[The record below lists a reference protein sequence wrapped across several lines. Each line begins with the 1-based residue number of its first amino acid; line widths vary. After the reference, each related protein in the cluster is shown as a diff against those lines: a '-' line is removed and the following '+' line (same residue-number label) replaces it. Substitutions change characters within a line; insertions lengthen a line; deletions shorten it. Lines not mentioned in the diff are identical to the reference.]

1 VAAPADPTPDACA
14 DAVMD
19 VVPAVMDA
27 VRGAMRKHV
36 GPQLSVPQFRCLAF
50 IEREPG
56 GSIGAVASFLGVT
69 MPTASAMVDRLVRA
83 GAVLPSADP
92 GDRRRLRLHI
102 TPAGGSQ
109 LDKIRSGA
117 RDDLAHTLATREPAA
132 LRALLAGLDELRRCF
147 DPAVPSMPSA
157 TPSLLSPPAP
167 PSPPI
172 PTLPADAPVPTVA

>member
-1 VAAPADPTPDACA
+1 MKNRDPVPNPAAPGTPTPDVCA

-27 VRGAMRKHV
+27 LRAAMRRHV

-56 GSIGAVASFLGVT
+56 ASIGAVAAFLGVT

-83 GAVLPSADP
+83 GAVQPSADP
-92 GDRRRLRLHI
+92 GDRRRQRLHI
-102 TPAGGSQ
+102 TPAGQAQ
-109 LDKIRSGA
+109 LDDIRRGA
-117 RDDLAHTLATREPAA
+117 RDDLAHTLGGREPEA

-147 DPAVPSMPSA
+147 DP
-157 TPSLLSPPAP
+157 
-167 PSPPI
+167 I
-172 PTLPADAPVPTVA
+172 PLPATAA